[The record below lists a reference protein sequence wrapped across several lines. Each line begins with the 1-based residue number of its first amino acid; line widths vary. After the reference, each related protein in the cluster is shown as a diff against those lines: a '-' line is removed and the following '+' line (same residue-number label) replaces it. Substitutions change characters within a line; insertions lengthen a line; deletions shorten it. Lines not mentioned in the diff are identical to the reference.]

1 MHGTMS
7 RNGAEIRISAG
18 FRVKLS
24 YTMEKIGTGNEDNDR
39 ICPECRQPLS
49 NEGLCESYMLGC
61 KNYGKQLAE
70 PLKRHDEGPFDF
82 DTKEHGG
89 EKNDALIDKEKV
101 SPLARETALGIFRD
115 SFATLTDGK
124 DTDVAEIKKIANKA
138 IDGMVS
144 VNNLNVA
151 SIMFFME
158 AIKEELSKLSQD
170 ALFEKTDFLRSFSK
184 NQESK
189 IRELGENKALSSIQ
203 ILEAINKLD
212 DELEKKETAISHK
225 VNLLM
230 TISSCVE
237 SIAKEK
243 ISHFQ
248 RLGIL

>member
-1 MHGTMS
+1 
-7 RNGAEIRISAG
+7 
-18 FRVKLS
+18 
-24 YTMEKIGTGNEDNDR
+24 MEKIGIGNESNNR
-39 ICPECRQPLS
+39 ICPECQQPLS

-70 PLKRHDEGPFDF
+70 PLNRQEEGPFDF
-82 DTKEHGG
+82 EIKEQGG
-89 EKNDALIDKEKV
+89 KKSDALVNKEKISLLV
-101 SPLARETALGIFRD
+101 RETALSIVRN
-115 SFATLTDGK
+115 SSATLIDGK
-124 DTDVAEIKKIANKA
+124 DADVAEIKKIVSKT
-138 IDGMVS
+138 IDDRAS
-144 VNNLNVA
+144 ADNLNVA
-151 SIMFFME
+151 SIMFFIE

-184 NQESK
+184 NQENK
-189 IRELGENKALSSIQ
+189 IRELGANKALSSIQ

-212 DELEKKETAISHK
+212 DELKKKETTISRK

-243 ISHFQ
+243 TVHFQ